1 MPTAIRKRI
10 RVPGT
15 LVLVF
20 TIIVATAA
28 LTWIIPGGEFE
39 RVEMQGR
46 SVVVP
51 GTYHTVQSAP
61 QGIAD
66 ILRAPVKGFV
76 DAAEVIAFIFIVG
89 GAFGLVNATGAVH
102 ASIHAAT
109 TFIDTHPFL
118 QTATIPLLMT
128 VFSLGG
134 ATFGMSE
141 EVLAFIP
148 VFLVFARA
156 MGYDAIVGAAIP
168 FVGAGVGFASAFL
181 NPFTVGIA
189 QGIAELPLFS
199 GIGYRII
206 AWAVCTAVAVLF
218 VARYARRVKEHPDIS
233 PLAGTHFAHGQVPL
247 PEAAWDWTLRHK
259 LVLAVSVGGLGVL
272 AVGAIS
278 FGWYIPEIS
287 ALFLGVGLLAGI
299 VGGLGQQ
306 KMAEAFLAGAKEM
319 ILPALVVAFSRGIL
333 VVATD
338 GNIVD
343 TILSALSTLFTM
355 VHPVVSAYLMLIVQT
370 MINFFVP
377 SGSGQAALTMP
388 VMSPLSDLLGISR
401 QTAVL
406 IFQFGDGFTNL
417 IIPTSGVTMG
427 VLGIA
432 KIPWERWA
440 RWVLPLELLFFGLAL
455 VLITIPVLTGWGP
468 H

>member
-1 MPTAIRKRI
+1 MTHSLSKAIRL
-10 RVPGT
+10 PGT
-15 LVLVF
+15 LTLVF
-20 TIIVATAA
+20 SIVVATAA
-28 LTWIIPGGEFE
+28 MTWIIPGGEFE
-39 RVEMQGR
+39 RAEMQGR

-51 GTYHTVQSAP
+51 GTYHTVEGEP
-61 QGIAD
+61 QGISE
-66 ILRAPVKGFV
+66 ILSAPLKGFV
-76 DAAEVIAFIFIVG
+76 EAAEVIAFIFIVG

-102 ASIHAAT
+102 ASIRAT
-109 TFIDTHPFL
+109 TGFIDAHSVFRR
-118 QTATIPLLMT
+118 ATIPLLMAM
-128 VFSLGG
+128 FSLGG

-141 EVLAFIP
+141 EVLALIP

-156 MGYDAIVGAAIP
+156 LGYDAIVGVAIP
-168 FVGAGVGFASAFL
+168 FIGAGAGFASAFL

-199 GIGYRII
+199 GIEYRLIT
-206 AWAVCTAVAVLF
+206 WAIVTAVAILF
-218 VARYARRVKEHPDIS
+218 VVRYAGRVKENPEIS
-233 PLAGTHFAHGQVPL
+233 PLAGTLSVPEQDMS
-247 PEAAWDWTLRHK
+247 PEPEWDWTPRHK
-259 LVLAVSVGGLGVL
+259 LVIAVSVAGLVGL
-272 AVGAIS
+272 AIGAIR

-299 VGGLGQQ
+299 LGGLGER
-306 KMAEAFLAGAKEM
+306 KMTEAFLSGAKDM
-319 ILPALVVAFSRGIL
+319 ITPALVVASSRGIL
-333 VVATD
+333 VIAAD
-338 GNIVD
+338 GKIID
-343 TILSALSTLFTM
+343 TILSALSSVFTLA
-355 VHPVVSAYLMLIVQT
+355 HPLISAYLMLIVQT
-370 MINFFVP
+370 LINFFVP

-432 KIPWERWA
+432 NIPWERWA
-440 RWVLPLELLFFGLAL
+440 RWVLPLELIYFVLAL
-455 VLITIPVLTGWGP
+455 VLITLPVLMGWGP

>member
-1 MPTAIRKRI
+1 MPLAIGKRI

-20 TIIVATAA
+20 SIIVATAA
-28 LTWIIPGGEFE
+28 LTWVIPGGKFE
-39 RVEMQGR
+39 RAEVQGR
-46 SVVVP
+46 QVVVP

-89 GAFGLVNATGAVH
+89 GAFGLVNATGAVN

-118 QTATIPLLMT
+118 QRATIPLLMAM
-128 VFSLGG
+128 FSLGG

-156 MGYDAIVGAAIP
+156 MGYDAIVGVAIP
-168 FVGAGVGFASAFL
+168 FVGAGAGFASAFL

-199 GIGYRII
+199 GIGYRLV
-206 AWAVCTAVAVLF
+206 AWGVCTAAAVLF
-218 VARYARRVKEHPDIS
+218 VARYARRVKEHPDMS
-233 PLAGTHFAHGQVPL
+233 PLGEPDAVPA
-247 PEAAWDWTLRHK
+247 PERAPEPVWDWTLRHK
-259 LVLAVSVGGLGVL
+259 LVIAVSVGGLCAL
-272 AVGAIS
+272 AVGAIR

-299 VGGLGQQ
+299 VGGLSHQRL
-306 KMAEAFLAGAKEM
+306 AEAFLAGAKDM

-338 GNIVD
+338 GNIID

-355 VHPVVSAYLMLIVQT
+355 AHPVVSGSLMLVVQT

-432 KIPWERWA
+432 NIPWEKWA